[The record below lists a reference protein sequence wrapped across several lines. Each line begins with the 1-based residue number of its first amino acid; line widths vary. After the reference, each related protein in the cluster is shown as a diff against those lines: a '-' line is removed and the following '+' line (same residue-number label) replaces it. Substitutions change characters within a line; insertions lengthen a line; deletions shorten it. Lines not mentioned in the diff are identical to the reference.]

1 MTPLLIKS
9 VKTAKSGRAA
19 TITFADGTP
28 LVLHGAVIQQ
38 YAPFPGQELTEDLLA
53 HILRADES
61 ARAKDAAARLLERRP
76 RTRKELS
83 VALRR
88 KKIGAG
94 VIEEVLNALVDSGL
108 INDAAF
114 AKQFARERAARKDGP
129 RRTRS
134 ELAARG
140 VTREAA
146 AEALSGSTSPES
158 QYEAARALYEKWNRR
173 TTPREPEKRA
183 RAVASFLA
191 RRGHEMDVIRR
202 VLREARAGIA
212 SDDE

>member
-1 MTPLLIKS
+1 
-9 VKTAKSGRAA
+9 
-19 TITFADGTP
+19 
-28 LVLHGAVIQQ
+28 
-38 YAPFPGQELTEDLLA
+38 
-53 HILRADES
+53 
-61 ARAKDAAARLLERRP
+61 LLERRL
-76 RTRKELS
+76 RTRRELA

-88 KKIGAG
+88 KKISPG
-94 VIEEVLNALVDSGL
+94 VIEEVLSQLVDSGL

-140 VTREAA
+140 VTREATA
-146 AEALSGSTSPES
+146 DALSGTTSPEA

-173 TTPREPEKRA
+173 STPREPEKRA
-183 RAVASFLA
+183 RSVASFLA

-202 VLREARAGIA
+202 VLREARAGFA
-212 SDDE
+212 EEE